1 MLPDDDLKKVTT
13 STMAMIS
20 GAIMSVTATPEK

>member
-1 MLPDDDLKKVTT
+1 MFSDEDLKKVII

-20 GAIMSVTATPEK
+20 GAIMSVTATPKK